1 MYYTVLGELSIEK
14 KMRRTEDVYNIIKA
28 GLANSKIL
36 ARYSLKKQWSRMS
49 KAERWE
55 AGRALA
61 FMDRLSRY
69 PEIYFSRK
77 DTQDAWVKRATKLAY
92 ERNISLNDA
101 FYIAKDPVTIV
112 YKSAGPAVWSDEKS
126 LFYQFCCEIR
136 DWEYARTRKD
146 YVGAIQERKSL
157 TNLVKT
163 AEKIQNRVDIINT
176 NIIFRPFKSF
186 LYQFQR

>member
-1 MYYTVLGELSIEK
+1 MYYIVLGEVGIEE

-101 FYIAKDPVTIV
+101 FYIAKDPVAIV

-126 LFYQFCCEIR
+126 LFYQFCSDIR

-157 TNLVKT
+157 NNLLKT
-163 AEKIQNRVDIINT
+163 AQEIQKRVDIVNT
-176 NIIFRPFKSF
+176 NVMLRPLKK
-186 LYQFQR
+186 LCLQLQY